1 MKFNQFAFHT
11 PDLATQ
17 ISELKQLRFLPAD
30 FTVTATNPTTLWLR
44 LLQQT
49 QVQALTPAG
58 KNAAVAEYLATPTTS
73 VPEFVNR
80 HAVDATAFYTVA
92 LQLLGFEHGE
102 DFTIGDPFPA
112 MNRFHL
118 PYHSPLTTTSDVVT
132 AWYNLLNTFTKG
144 GYVYLDHLAAA
155 GYFHQF
161 DNLPQP
167 LFFNGKAQPVFA
179 TDNLVRE
186 VVYVESDLDTDHDS
200 RADRLK
206 TIIIRPQATNQ
217 GIQVPVVFTASPYNQ
232 GTNDAAGDRMMHD
245 VNVPL
250 TKKPVQ
256 ALTYTD
262 IAYQAPTVPTP
273 QKTVPTDTVTAATET
288 FSTEPSVKLNEYF
301 LARGFA
307 AVYSAGIGTKDS
319 DGVRTTGDPAETAAA
334 VAVIEWLNG
343 NRPAYTDRTGS
354 TAITAWWTTGNVAMT
369 GKSYLGTLAT
379 AAATTGVDGL
389 KTVISEAAI
398 SNWYDY
404 YREGGLVVAPGG
416 FPGEDAD
423 VLAEECFSRQKTAND
438 YLHIKKY
445 FHEQLAAIT
454 AGQDRTTGSY
464 NAFWD
469 ARNYLKDTA
478 HITADVL
485 IVHGLNDQNVK
496 PVHAYNLW
504 HKLAPLSG
512 TRKLILHQ
520 GQHIYI
526 NNFQSLD
533 FSDMMNLWL
542 SHELYGIDNGAPQLL
557 PDVLVQDNSQP
568 ATWHTFSDWGGKPNQ
583 TLYLG
588 EKQLRT
594 QRQCQV
600 PVASFTD
607 QLDPVDFDF
616 YTHNLDQWENDLLTL
631 KTTKLTSQR
640 LVFLT
645 KPFQQDQ
652 YLQGLPQV
660 SLRVASDQDIGLISC
675 MLVDYGTARRL
686 KADPTPLWGFS
697 IPYGYHWQ
705 NNQLHEFTLAKQPSS
720 FKLISRGHINLQN
733 RTNLWQ
739 ADPVEPG
746 SFYQVDLSLQPTYYH
761 LLAGH
766 QLGLVIC
773 ATDMPMTIRGNQG
786 ITYSIDPSKSHIELQ
801 MTPFH

>member
-1 MKFNQFAFHT
+1 
-11 PDLATQ
+11 
-17 ISELKQLRFLPAD
+17 
-30 FTVTATNPTTLWLR
+30 
-44 LLQQT
+44 
-49 QVQALTPAG
+49 
-58 KNAAVAEYLATPTTS
+58 
-73 VPEFVNR
+73 
-80 HAVDATAFYTVA
+80 
-92 LQLLGFEHGE
+92 
-102 DFTIGDPFPA
+102 
-112 MNRFHL
+112 
-118 PYHSPLTTTSDVVT
+118 
-132 AWYNLLNTFTKG
+132 
-144 GYVYLDHLAAA
+144 
-155 GYFHQF
+155 
-161 DNLPQP
+161 
-167 LFFNGKAQPVFA
+167 
-179 TDNLVRE
+179 
-186 VVYVESDLDTDHDS
+186 
-200 RADRLK
+200 
-206 TIIIRPQATNQ
+206 
-217 GIQVPVVFTASPYNQ
+217 
-232 GTNDAAGDRMMHD
+232 
-245 VNVPL
+245 
-250 TKKPVQ
+250 
-256 ALTYTD
+256 
-262 IAYQAPTVPTP
+262 
-273 QKTVPTDTVTAATET
+273 
-288 FSTEPSVKLNEYF
+288 
-301 LARGFA
+301 
-307 AVYSAGIGTKDS
+307 
-319 DGVRTTGDPAETAAA
+319 
-334 VAVIEWLNG
+334 
-343 NRPAYTDRTGS
+343 
-354 TAITAWWTTGNVAMT
+354 MT

-423 VLAEECFSRQKTAND
+423 VLAEECFSRQKAAND

-512 TRKLILHQ
+512 NRKLILHQ

-594 QRQCQV
+594 QRQLQV

-645 KPFQQDQ
+645 KPLQQDQ
-652 YLQGLPQV
+652 LT
-660 SLRVASDQDIGLISC
+660 VA
-675 MLVDYGTARRL
+675 R
-686 KADPTPLWGFS
+686 
-697 IPYGYHWQ
+697 
-705 NNQLHEFTLAKQPSS
+705 
-720 FKLISRGHINLQN
+720 
-733 RTNLWQ
+733 
-739 ADPVEPG
+739 
-746 SFYQVDLSLQPTYYH
+746 
-761 LLAGH
+761 
-766 QLGLVIC
+766 
-773 ATDMPMTIRGNQG
+773 
-786 ITYSIDPSKSHIELQ
+786 
-801 MTPFH
+801 